1 MKMKK
6 KVWMLL
12 LAVCCVTVA
21 MAQVNGNEMKYGDHT
36 YTQKGK
42 ISQVSINSVGSA
54 LGSAFGLGNRVKYD
68 KPTATVT
75 FTNIPSDYE
84 EFEAVYTQFLG
95 KTIHGTAAMIPMAIE
110 MYARDAEVG
119 KKCFELICNGPAT
132 VSGII
137 RILKEKLPPNADYSD
152 SYTQRYMAAA
162 LLKGAKDKNAYT
174 PDYPYTVQ
182 MCMSPN
188 KSQNVTGGVDT
199 FIYILAKGWDTEQ
212 RSVEIFKGYDDDL
225 YKVYNCPSCY
235 TQCKNIRGTW
245 KGLK

>member
-1 MKMKK
+1 MKK
-6 KVWMLL
+6 GKKLL
-12 LAVCCVTVA
+12 SLLFVLCCA
-21 MAQVNGNEMKYGDHT
+21 LSASAQVDGNMMKYGEHT
-36 YTQKGK
+36 YTMKGK
-42 ISQVSINSVGSA
+42 ISQVSVNSVA
-54 LGSAFGLGNRVKYD
+54 NRVGSAFGLGGVKLN

-75 FTNIPSDYE
+75 FTNVPSTYE

-95 KTIHGTAAMIPMAIE
+95 KTVHGTAAMIPMAIE

-119 KKCFELICNGPAT
+119 KQCFELICNSSAT
-132 VSGII
+132 VSGIL

-152 SYTQRYMAAA
+152 SYSQRYMAAA

-182 MCMSPN
+182 MCASAN
-188 KSQNVTGGVDT
+188 KPQDVTGGVDT
-199 FIYILAKGWDTEQ
+199 FIYILAKGWDSEQ
-212 RSVEIFKGYDDDL
+212 RQVEIFKGYDDNL

>member
-1 MKMKK
+1 MKTTRKAF
-6 KVWMLL
+6 LL
-12 LAVCCVTVA
+12 LLCLSMVTTTW
-21 MAQVNGNEMKYGDHT
+21 AQVSGNKMTYGNHV
-36 YTQKGK
+36 YTVDGK
-42 ISQVSINSVGSA
+42 IKKDVVGGVA
-54 LGSAFGLGNRVKYD
+54 SAFGLGGKKLN

-75 FTNIPSDYE
+75 FTNVPSSYE

-95 KTIHGTAAMIPMAIE
+95 KSIHGTAAMIPMAIE

-119 KKCFELICNGPAT
+119 KQCFELICNSSAT

-152 SYTQRYMAAA
+152 SYCQRYMAAA
-162 LLKGAKDKNAYT
+162 LLKGATAKNGYK

-182 MCMSPN
+182 MCMSAN
-188 KSQNVTGGVDT
+188 KPQEVTDGVDT

-212 RSVEIFKGYDDDL
+212 RQVEIFKGDDEDL

-235 TQCKNIRGTW
+235 TQCKNIKGRW
-245 KGLK
+245 EGLK